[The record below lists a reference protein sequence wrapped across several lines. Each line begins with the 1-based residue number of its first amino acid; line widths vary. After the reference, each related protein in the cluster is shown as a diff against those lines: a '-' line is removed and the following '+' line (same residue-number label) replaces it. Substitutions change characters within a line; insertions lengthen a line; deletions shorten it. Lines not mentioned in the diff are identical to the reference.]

1 MIYLAHVLARTIRED
16 MREESLYIRSLAQ
29 ARKAIKEIVE
39 MPDMQIDRVIRS
51 VESNQGKLSNMLSKE
66 IPILQETFIWDA
78 IVKAIENAF
87 RDGPEMNVVSKY
99 ASRNRT

>member
-1 MIYLAHVLARTIRED
+1 
-16 MREESLYIRSLAQ
+16 
-29 ARKAIKEIVE
+29 
-39 MPDMQIDRVIRS
+39 
-51 VESNQGKLSNMLSKE
+51 MLSKE

>member
-1 MIYLAHVLARTIRED
+1 
-16 MREESLYIRSLAQ
+16 
-29 ARKAIKEIVE
+29 

-51 VESNQGKLSNMLSKE
+51 VESNQGKLSNMLRKE
-66 IPILQETFIWDA
+66 IPILQETVIWDA

-99 ASRNRT
+99 ASRKRT